1 MKGARIT
8 KRLVDGLKLN
18 GSEYFIWDDKLTG
31 FGIRVQASGATSYVV
46 KYRAGSGRGAPTR
59 RVTIARLGKVTPDE
73 ARDLRES
80 FWDLLRTVPIPPQ
93 SERLRDGRT
102 H

>member
-1 MKGARIT
+1 VKGARIT
-8 KRLVDGLKLN
+8 KRLVDGLQPN

-73 ARDLRES
+73 ARDLARK
-80 FWDLLRTVPIPPQ
+80 LLAPSPTVQIPPQ
-93 SERLRDGRT
+93 SERLRDGPT